1 MNRIVEWSP
10 CNNCQ
15 FVSSTLNRLE
25 LHKIIENYTEHDT
38 IKIRNSLKVTRT
50 IVHQAVS
57 EFNGTINCLNWY
69 PNDNN
74 NNENAIVVG
83 LSDGSISLITLDS
96 KNDTFNSIVSVYDQS
111 AGKKP
116 CTALS
121 FNKSNRNLLAAGF
134 EKKSGGKGDF
144 CFAVFDIEHK
154 NGDSIEFKS
163 ITEEPIAS
171 VSWLPNDPHIVAVGT
186 SLSNVKF
193 YDIRMKSSSDVQ
205 SISAHPATRPRKV
218 KGIKPDPFNAHTIA
232 TFSDSPG
239 EHIKLW
245 DLRKSGSVKPKFTI
259 IPLITDSET
268 NNISTQSVVDI
279 SWSPTR
285 SNVIAVAT
293 SHQKAIQF
301 YNTIKSLP
309 EVFTKMPYHTIT
321 TSDQVKSISWQN
333 IDDINDKSNR
343 LLVATISGIDD
354 IEVVEETALAIG
366 MGNHVVVNYGKKIF
380 TGITNIPAG
389 FDDELFIKNRVAAGY
404 SLDSGK
410 NLQVLADEIEY
421 YKNENNKS
429 LPLHKLKELYRTWE
443 WIERVETLNENHITL
458 SSCGVLQLVRESKD
472 NSTTSVLPKIGVEYF
487 ISNQRILA
495 RTICGW
501 ADCFDD
507 EAVNNSHHN
516 ERLASI
522 QEIVE
527 DYESLDSFERAS
539 TLALWHGNVEL
550 AVKILQRNTDSNE
563 ICLEEEDIKKKE
575 KNQKYFHLISLV
587 AMCIAGFIP
596 TNDSINSISRSS
608 WISMCRMVID
618 QLESYEDKSNYLIAS
633 CKFMLQCSENKS
645 DNYKDI
651 IDDNL
656 LAMEDRIAFA
666 CTYLDNE
673 RLMKWLINIKNDC
686 IDNGCL
692 EGLLITSLSGEGTSI
707 LQRYIDLFN
716 DIQTVALIVGRN
728 IDANAQ
734 DSPLTSLEWYWL
746 QEYRSILNRWE
757 LYIDRAMLDV
767 ELGKRHRYNS
777 YQLLS
782 RTPKTAVSSGKTSV
796 TSKTTSIDRKS
807 GASRVQYT
815 LPIHCDTP
823 HIFLRCHYCS
833 SSLPVDAMNQ
843 QQRGEFLRKQ
853 KPILNCCPSCK
864 KPLPR
869 CYVCQLYMGLVN
881 PHLEFN
887 RIMNQK
893 RDMVDNS
900 KEKIDTFESKQE
912 HNVLEFGSWFFF
924 CQRCKHGGHAG
935 CIDAW
940 FEGDK
945 SNGRSICGVNGCDCK
960 CDIL

>member
-1 MNRIVEWSP
+1 MNRLVEWSP
-10 CNNCQ
+10 CDCSQ
-15 FVSSTLNRLE
+15 FVSSTSNRLE
-25 LHKIIENYTEHDT
+25 LHRIIEKYSELQ
-38 IKIRNSLKVTRT
+38 IANSLKVTRT
-50 IVHQAVS
+50 IIHQAVF
-57 EFNGTINCLNWY
+57 EFTGTINCLNWY
-69 PNDNN
+69 PNDSNI
-74 NNENAIVVG
+74 NENAIVVG
-83 LSDGSISLITLDS
+83 LSDGSISLVKSDS
-96 KNDTFNSIVSVYDQS
+96 KSDTFNSIVSVYDQS
-111 AGKKP
+111 SGKKP

-121 FNKSNRNLLAAGF
+121 FNKVNKNLLAAGF

-186 SLSNVKF
+186 SLSYVKF

-218 KGIKPDPFNAHTIA
+218 KGIKPDPFNSHTIA
-232 TFSDSPG
+232 TFSDSAG

-259 IPLITDSET
+259 IPLSNDIET
-268 NNISTQSVVDI
+268 TNVSTQSVVDI

-301 YNTIKSLP
+301 YNTVKSLP
-309 EVFTKMPYHTIT
+309 EVFTKVPYHTIPS
-321 TSDQVKSISWQN
+321 SDQVKSISWQN
-333 IDDINDKSNR
+333 IDEANNKSNR
-343 LLVATISGIDD
+343 LLVATVSGVDD

-366 MGNHVVVNYGKKIF
+366 MGNHVIVNYGKKLF
-380 TGITNIPAG
+380 TGITNIPPG
-389 FDDELFIKNRVAAGY
+389 FNDELFIKNRVAAGY

-421 YKNENNKS
+421 YKNDNNKA
-429 LPLHKLKELYRTWE
+429 LPLYKLKELYRTWE
-443 WIERVETLNENHITL
+443 WIERVETLNENNINL
-458 SSCGVLQLVRESKD
+458 SSCGVLQLVQDNIKD
-472 NSTTSVLPKIGVEYF
+472 NAAVSVLPKIGVEYF
-487 ISNQRILA
+487 ISNQRTLA

-501 ADCFDD
+501 ADCLDD
-507 EAVNNSHHN
+507 ETINRSNHA
-516 ERLASI
+516 ERLSSI
-522 QEIVE
+522 EDIVE
-527 DYESLDSFERAS
+527 DYESSDSFERAS
-539 TLALWHGNVEL
+539 TLALWHGNINL
-550 AVKILQRNTDSNE
+550 AVKILKRNTDTSSSFTE
-563 ICLEEEDIKKKE
+563 DEEIKKKE
-575 KNQKYFHLISLV
+575 KNLKYSHLISLV
-587 AMCIAGFIP
+587 AMCIAGFFP
-596 TNDSINSISRSS
+596 SNDSANLPTRSS
-608 WISMCRMVID
+608 WISMCTMVID

-633 CKFMLQCSENKS
+633 CKFMLQCSESKS

-651 IDDNL
+651 LDDHL
-656 LAMEDRIAFA
+656 IAMEDRIAFA
-666 CTYLDNE
+666 CTYLGNE
-673 RLMKWLINIKNDC
+673 RLIEWLVNVKNNC
-686 IDNGCL
+686 VYNGCL
-692 EGLLITSLSGEGTSI
+692 EGLLVTSITGEGVAI
-707 LQRYIDLFN
+707 LQCYIDLFN

-734 DSPLTSLEWYWL
+734 DNQLASTEWYWL

-767 ELGKRHRYNS
+767 ELGKRHRYNN

-782 RTPKTAVSSGKTSV
+782 RTPKAAVSSGKTSV

-853 KPILNCCPSCK
+853 KPILNCCPNCK

-900 KEKIDTFESKQE
+900 KEKIDSFESKQE

-924 CQRCKHGGHAG
+924 CQRCKHGGHAA

-945 SNGRSICGVNGCDCK
+945 SNGRSICGVNGCDCN
-960 CDIL
+960 CNTI